1 MQSINVF
8 QLLEK
13 SFQVGTVRNGA
24 KVNSLSPDQTVRLRQ
39 RDAGFS
45 AWDQN
50 CVTEVKASLKLFH
63 STLLACKILSLAYF
77 YFLFFALSCT
87 RI

>member
-1 MQSINVF
+1 MQSMNVF

-39 RDAGFS
+39 RDAGLS

-50 CVTEVKASLKLFH
+50 FVTVDRGQSLIKTPPLRPLD
-63 STLLACKILSLAYF
+63 TKW
-77 YFLFFALSCT
+77 
-87 RI
+87 

>member
-1 MQSINVF
+1 MQSMNVF

-24 KVNSLSPDQTVRLRQ
+24 KVNSLGPDQTVRLRQ
-39 RDAGFS
+39 RDAGLS

-50 CVTEVKASLKLFH
+50 FVTVKASLKLLH
-63 STLLACKILSLAYF
+63 S
-77 YFLFFALSCT
+77 ALWIQNGKRRKSDRVT
-87 RI
+87 SEQVH